1 MYKILPFFI
10 ICSLAACSSSS
21 ESKKLFILSSGKF
34 KVDETQKGI
43 TLEPGNTHTE
53 QEITYT
59 DAGKV
64 TVTVETPDGKKTYEL
79 PEAGSYVLNLKNDT
93 LTGGIV
99 NYGDAPRATSMSNE
113 QFDKMV
119 DSSMQLIEGRNVSD
133 EKKTYFIVPLAVKK
147 ISNGHNVRVVGPYK
161 GIPYSVEADKST
173 GKIPEVYK
181 FFTNKQQRES
191 LTDLMNRMKK

>member
-1 MYKILPFFI
+1 MNRIIFFFL

-21 ESKKLFILSSGKF
+21 DVKKLFILSSGKF
-34 KVDETQKGI
+34 KVDETQKSI
-43 TLEPGNTHTE
+43 TQEPGNTHTE

-59 DAGKV
+59 DGGKV
-64 TVTVETPDGKKTYEL
+64 TVTVETPAGKKSFEL

-99 NYGDAPRATSMSNE
+99 NYGSGSRPTSMSNE

-119 DSSMQLIEGRNVSD
+119 DSSIQLIEGRNVSD
-133 EKKTYFIVPLAVKK
+133 EKKTYFIVPLAIKK
-147 ISNGHNVRVVGPYK
+147 ISNSNSIRVVGPYK
-161 GIPYSVEADKST
+161 GIPYSVDVDKST
-173 GKIPEVYK
+173 GKVPEVYK

-191 LTDLMNRMKK
+191 VDELMKRMHK

>member
-1 MYKILPFFI
+1 MYRILSFFAI
-10 ICSLAACSSSS
+10 LSLAACSSNSD
-21 ESKKLFILSSGKF
+21 SKKLFILSSGKF
-34 KVDETQKGI
+34 KVDETQKAI

-79 PEAGSYVLNLKNDT
+79 PESGSYVLNLKNDT
-93 LTGGIV
+93 LTGGLV
-99 NYGDAPRATSMSNE
+99 NYGSGPRATSMSNE
-113 QFDKMV
+113 QFDKMI
-119 DSSMQLIEGRNVSD
+119 DSSRQLIEGRNVSD

-147 ISNGHNVRVVGPYK
+147 ISAGHSVKVVGPYK
-161 GIPYSVEADKST
+161 GIPYSIEPDKST
-173 GKIPEVYK
+173 GKVPEVYK

-191 LTDLMNRMKK
+191 LNDLMQRMHK